1 MCVYG
6 AMGPMGAREA
16 AGVLRVWARIDR
28 GKVSGAREVN
38 ALEVWATFPTL
49 PTIAGLTS
57 GVPCPA
63 GAE

>member
-1 MCVYG
+1 
-6 AMGPMGAREA
+6 MGAREA